1 MRPFGAVSRWAG
13 FLLGLALVLALG
25 LTPVKAQ
32 TGGTVS
38 GVVTDSTGAVVVG
51 ANVSLID
58 SKTHSARNT
67 TTNGAGRYVFTNVD
81 PGPYDF
87 TFSQTGFAVTKVR
100 ETVSVGMVTTVNV
113 ALKVG
118 TTTQEVLVEACG
130 ADGVHVGQSDTPLEE
145 ARSLVGAER
154 IVGLSATTA
163 EELLSGD
170 PDYWGVGAIFGTPTK
185 PDSSPGGLDLVRAAA
200 TRLTVPWFAIG
211 GVELSNVAELAAA
224 GAPGVA
230 VVRAIRDAADPEAAA
245 RLLRNALDRKQ

>member
-87 TFSQTGFAVTKVR
+87 TFSQTGFEMA
-100 ETVSVGMVTTVNV
+100 
-113 ALKVG
+113 
-118 TTTQEVLVEACG
+118 TQSYAAPSGWTSCN
-130 ADGVHVGQSDTPLEE
+130 
-145 ARSLVGAER
+145 ARSAE
-154 IVGLSATTA
+154 A
-163 EELLSGD
+163 
-170 PDYWGVGAIFGTPTK
+170 
-185 PDSSPGGLDLVRAAA
+185 
-200 TRLTVPWFAIG
+200 
-211 GVELSNVAELAAA
+211 
-224 GAPGVA
+224 
-230 VVRAIRDAADPEAAA
+230 
-245 RLLRNALDRKQ
+245 NANCRR